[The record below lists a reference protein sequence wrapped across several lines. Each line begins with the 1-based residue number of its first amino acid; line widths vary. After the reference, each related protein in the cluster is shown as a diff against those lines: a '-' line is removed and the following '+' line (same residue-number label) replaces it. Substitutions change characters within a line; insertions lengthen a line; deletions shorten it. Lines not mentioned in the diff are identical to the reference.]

1 MRPTT
6 GHYGGE
12 IAPYLAKSFSG
23 APRSMKMG
31 TIASP
36 CPYDAAARRGAPIAK
51 SATSCDFALRLRG
64 GCLSDF
70 ARWSGYPSIAALTI
84 DPEINV
90 MGQGAVISKVIRSS
104 RLRAGAPLTVS
115 EPDSF
120 RRITRHYTA
129 RG

>member
-1 MRPTT
+1 
-6 GHYGGE
+6 
-12 IAPYLAKSFSG
+12 
-23 APRSMKMG
+23 MKMG
-31 TIASP
+31 TTRSP
-36 CPYDAAARRGAPIAK
+36 
-51 SATSCDFALRLRG
+51 DFALRLRAAVFPISQG
-64 GCLSDF
+64 GPVT
-70 ARWSGYPSIAALTI
+70 PSIAALTI